1 MQRAY
6 MSKLM
11 ELAEKDRNILHLVAD
26 SDTGFDELFAR
37 YFPDQIYNFGIAE
50 EHMVAAAA
58 GMATAGKIPFV
69 YTNGAFL
76 AYRSLEFIR
85 DDVCFQ
91 NLNVKLVGMGSG
103 LSIVA
108 LGPTHHTTEDIAI
121 LRAIPNLMIL
131 SPATPLQVQQCVEQ
145 AYYHKGPVYI
155 RIGMNGEKEFF
166 GEDYQLTVLGQDRMS
181 EGKDVT
187 VFTTGSILE
196 EVMDAVDILMKS
208 GIGVTVVNVVTIK
221 PFGEEEFLKRTE
233 KTGIIVSV
241 EEHNVQGGLGSILSE
256 TMTKYGI
263 GKRLL
268 RIGLNDMF
276 AEGFSSNQKIIRKQN
291 HLDAE
296 SIAKNIVEGLQ

>member
-11 ELAEKDRNILHLVAD
+11 ELAEKDKNILHLVAD

-50 EHMVAAAA
+50 EHMVAASA
-58 GMATAGKIPFV
+58 GMATAGKVPFV

-103 LSIVA
+103 LSIGA

-145 AYYHKGPVYI
+145 AYFHKGPVYI

-166 GEDYQLTVLGQDRMS
+166 DSVAGSVFENQLMRKQGDITIFS
-181 EGKDVT
+181 
-187 VFTTGSILE
+187 TGNILE
-196 EVMDAVDILMKS
+196 ETMNAAELLEENEIKAS
-208 GIGVTVVNVVTIK
+208 VVNVTSLK
-221 PFGEEEFLKRTE
+221 PFDRASVVQRAKESRLLVT
-233 KTGIIVSV
+233 V
-241 EEHNVQGGLGSILSE
+241 EEHNVIGGLGGILSE
-256 TMTKYGI
+256 ILIEEGI
-263 GKRLL
+263 AVRLL
-268 RIGLNDMF
+268 KIGLEDIF
-276 AEGFSSNQKIIRKQN
+276 AEGFGTLAQIRRENGLSAKEIYQRIKDKIN
-291 HLDAE
+291 E
-296 SIAKNIVEGLQ
+296 

>member
-103 LSIVA
+103 LSIGA
-108 LGPTHHTTEDIAI
+108 LGPTHHTTEDIAV
-121 LRAIPNLMIL
+121 LRSIPNLMIL

-145 AYYHKGPVYI
+145 AYSHKGPVYI
-155 RIGMNGEKEFF
+155 RIGMTGEKEYFTDN
-166 GEDYQLTVLGQDRMS
+166 EQLACSGQNQMLN
-181 EGKDVT
+181 GKDVT

-196 EVMDAVDILMKS
+196 EVMEASDILNKS
-208 GIGVTVVNVVTIK
+208 GIDITVVNVVTIK
-221 PFGEEEFLKRTE
+221 PFGEGEFLKRVNSTRL
-233 KTGIIVSV
+233 IVSV
-241 EEHNVQGGLGSILSE
+241 EEHNVHGGLGSIMAE
-256 TMTKYGI
+256 IMARRGI

-268 RIGLNDMF
+268 SIGLNDIF
-276 AEGFSSNQKIIRKQN
+276 AEGFSGDQRIIRKQN
-291 HLDAE
+291 YLDAQN
-296 SIAKNIVEGLQ
+296 IANCIVEALQ

>member
-26 SDTGFDELFAR
+26 SDTGFDELFTR
-37 YFPDQIYNFGIAE
+37 YFPNQIYNFGIAE

-85 DDVCFQ
+85 DDICFQ
-91 NLNVKLVGMGSG
+91 NLNVKLAGMGSG
-103 LSIVA
+103 LSIGA
-108 LGPTHHTTEDIAI
+108 LGPTHHTTEDIAV
-121 LRAIPNLMIL
+121 LRSLPNLMIL

-145 AYYHKGPVYI
+145 AYFHKGPVYI
-155 RIGMNGEKEFF
+155 RIGMNNEKEYYKD
-166 GEDYQLTVLGQDRMS
+166 DYQLTALGQDQMS
-181 EGKDVT
+181 DGKDVT

-196 EVMDAVDILMKS
+196 EVMDAVEILGKL
-208 GIGVTVVNVVTIK
+208 GIGVTVVNVVSIK
-221 PFGEEEFLKRTE
+221 PFREEFLKRVEETRLV
-233 KTGIIVSV
+233 VSV
-241 EEHNVQGGLGSILSE
+241 EEHNVQGGLGSILAE
-256 TMTKYGI
+256 VMTKYGN

-276 AEGFSSNQKIIRKQN
+276 AEGYSSNQKMIRKQN

>member
-26 SDTGFDELFAR
+26 SDTGFDELFTR
-37 YFPDQIYNFGIAE
+37 YFPNQIYNFGIAE

-85 DDVCFQ
+85 DDICFQ

-103 LSIVA
+103 LSIGA
-108 LGPTHHTTEDIAI
+108 LGPTHHTTEDIAV
-121 LRAIPNLMIL
+121 LRSLPNLMIL

-145 AYYHKGPVYI
+145 AYFHKGPVYI
-155 RIGMNGEKEFF
+155 RIGMNNEKEYYQD
-166 GEDYQLTVLGQDRMS
+166 DYQLTALGQDQMS
-181 EGKDVT
+181 NGKDVT
-187 VFTTGSILE
+187 IFTTGSILE
-196 EVMDAVDILMKS
+196 EVMDAVEILGKL
-208 GIGVTVVNVVTIK
+208 GIGVTVVNVVSIK
-221 PFGEEEFLKRTE
+221 PFREEFLKRVEETRLV
-233 KTGIIVSV
+233 VSV
-241 EEHNVQGGLGSILSE
+241 EEHNVQGGLGSILAE
-256 TMTKYGI
+256 VMTKHGD

-276 AEGFSSNQKIIRKQN
+276 AEGYSSNQKMIRKQN

-296 SIAKNIVEGLQ
+296 SIAKNIAEGLQ

>member
-1 MQRAY
+1 
-6 MSKLM
+6 
-11 ELAEKDRNILHLVAD
+11 
-26 SDTGFDELFAR
+26 
-37 YFPDQIYNFGIAE
+37 
-50 EHMVAAAA
+50 MVAAAA

-103 LSIVA
+103 LSIGA